1 MRYVTAFLEKKMK
14 LRFKSGP
21 KFYIVSAL
29 SVIFLTLCYFD
40 VIPMGGVGIICAAL
54 TLIYLSSLKI
64 EFTSPV
70 AVSILFPLLGIVFSL
85 VTGQLLVDRGFS
97 AMNGLTILS
106 NAVLIG
112 IFYYVFL
119 LIFGRIKPAVT
130 LGIVSFF
137 ILHFINYVVWL
148 FRGREMAV
156 SDFYSAKN
164 AMGVVDSYVLTF
176 SENSRI
182 CIIALIVL
190 LFFVLSSHY
199 PKAPSRVRLTS
210 LGCAAL
216 CCVGLF
222 FGIKYSEN
230 SFQNLGTN
238 STLFNGA
245 TYKFI
250 VELRESRVTPP
261 EGYSHG
267 RAEEILSEYERGETE
282 ENTPHIIVIMNEAF
296 SDLSVLG
303 EFETN
308 TDPIPYFNSLSEN
321 TVRGWAL
328 SSVLGGNTATSEW
341 EFLTG
346 NTAAFLPYGS
356 IAYQQY
362 VKDHAWSIV
371 DTLTARGYTAV
382 AMHPYTRSFW
392 MRDSVYEIMG
402 FDEMYFIDELTTSDK
417 MRGFVTDRAFFTDI
431 INRFEQKE
439 DGEKM
444 FMFNITMQNHGGY
457 KWGGFE
463 HTVTTGNEAWLEVD
477 QYLTMTHH
485 TDEALRDFLGY
496 FEGIDEQVMVV
507 MFGDHQP
514 SLPQSFYTSVLGKSE
529 LSFAEVQKK
538 QTVPFIIWT
547 NYETEAESD
556 VVVGLNALSGIMLE
570 RAGIALPPYLA
581 FLSDMREDIPAL
593 NAYGYYSE
601 KFGRYARNSEAQG
614 VEAEWLEKYRI
625 VQYNNLF
632 GGKHRSYAFDYE
644 TDR

>member
-1 MRYVTAFLEKKMK
+1 MK
-14 LRFKSGP
+14 LKFKFKL
-21 KFYIVSAL
+21 KFYIASSLAL
-29 SVIFLTLCYFD
+29 VFLALCYFD
-40 VIPMGGVGIICAAL
+40 VLPMSGVGVVCAAL
-54 TLIYLSSLKI
+54 TVIYLAALEI
-64 EFTSPV
+64 NFYSPV
-70 AVSILFPLLGIVFSL
+70 AVSIVMPLVGILFSL

-97 AMNGLTILS
+97 GMNTLTVLCNIF
-106 NAVLIG
+106 LIG

-119 LIFGRIKPAVT
+119 LVLGRVKPAAT
-130 LGIVSFF
+130 LGAVAFF

-164 AMGVVDSYVLTF
+164 AAGVVDSYVLTL
-176 SENSRI
+176 STNSRI
-182 CIIALIVL
+182 CLIALAVL
-190 LFFVLSSHY
+190 LFLFLSAKY
-199 PKAPSRVRLTS
+199 PKAPSRVRLTA

-216 CCVGLF
+216 CCVGLL
-222 FGIKYSEN
+222 FGMKHSKN

-261 EGYSHG
+261 EGYSHD
-267 RAEEILSEYERGETE
+267 RAEEILAEYEMGKSEAD
-282 ENTPHIIVIMNEAF
+282 TPHIIVIMNEAF

-303 EFETN
+303 ELETN
-308 TDPIPYFNSLSEN
+308 TDPIPYFNSLSAN

-346 NTAAFLPYGS
+346 NTSAFLPYGS

-362 VKDHAWSIV
+362 IKDHAWSIV
-371 DTLTARGYTAV
+371 DTLTSNGYTAV

-392 MRDSVYEIMG
+392 MRDRAYEIMG

-417 MRGFVTDRAFFTDI
+417 MRGFVTDRAFFGDI
-431 INRFEQKE
+431 INRFEEKE
-439 DGEKM
+439 KNEKL

-463 HTVTTGNEAWLEVD
+463 HTVTTGREDWYEVD
-477 QYLTMTHH
+477 QYLTMTNH
-485 TDEALRDFLGY
+485 TDKALKDFLEY
-496 FEGIDEQVMVV
+496 FEGVDERVMVV

-514 SLPQSFYTSVLGKSE
+514 SLPQSFYKE
-529 LSFAEVQKK
+529 LFGTADITFAEVQKK

-547 NYETEAESD
+547 NYETEAED
-556 VVVGLNALSGIMLE
+556 GVVVGLNALSGIMLE
-570 RAGIALPPYLA
+570 RAGISLPPYLA
-581 FLSDMREDIPAL
+581 FLADMREDIPAL

-601 KFGRYARNSEAQG
+601 TLGRYARNNEAQG
-614 VEAEWLEKYRI
+614 IEAEWLEKYRV

-632 GGKHRSYAFDYE
+632 GGKHRSDAFDYE